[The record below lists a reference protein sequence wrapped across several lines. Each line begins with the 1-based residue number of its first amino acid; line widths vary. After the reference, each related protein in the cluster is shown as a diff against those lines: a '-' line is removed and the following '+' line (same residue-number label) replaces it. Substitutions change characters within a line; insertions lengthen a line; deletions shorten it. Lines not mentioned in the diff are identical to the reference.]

1 MEFSQKLFDSFQ
13 REMHQGFDGAGN
25 GREPRAIP

>member
-1 MEFSQKLFDSFQ
+1 MEFFQTLFDSFQ
-13 REMHQGFDGAGN
+13 REMHQGFDRTGN